1 MNQNE
6 WQVGLIKNDGN
17 NSSHQVIFEKL
28 VRERFNKIIEL
39 THEAISII

>member
-17 NSSHQVIFEKL
+17 NSSHQVILEKL